1 MGKVISV
8 TGSLADTVGVKNPLR
23 YRGYYYDVETKLYYL
38 QSRYYD
44 PETCRFINAD
54 SLLVAGDDYIQ
65 GVNVCKAFLN
75 KNVCLK
81 VAEYYTWAY
90 EGDGAA
96 VLGIAQEISAHALI
110 FYESDKILNVLSGI
124 KKTNPSLYNKT
135 YEYFVM
141 ETLCTVFV
149 QQANPIDLG
158 GNGTFDIIE
167 TVVFSRL
174 WDYF

>member
-1 MGKVISV
+1 M
-8 TGSLADTVGVKNPLR
+8 
-23 YRGYYYDVETKLYYL
+23 
-38 QSRYYD
+38 
-44 PETCRFINAD
+44 
-54 SLLVAGDDYIQ
+54 
-65 GVNVCKAFLN
+65 N

-96 VLGIAQEISAHALI
+96 AIGIAQEIYAHALI

-149 QQANPIDLG
+149 QHANPIDLG
-158 GNGTFDIIE
+158 GNGVFDKVGKSI
-167 TVVFSRL
+167 FPYL
-174 WDYF
+174 WKYF